1 MKFDLQSVL
10 WIGITLAVF
19 KRVGKVPVV
28 KQRLNKSASYSEMS
42 FLSTFKTLLGILCGS
57 VDLLVSR
64 QERIIL
70 LC

>member
-42 FLSTFKTLLGILCGS
+42 FLSTFETLLGILCGS